1 MKNETIDFVFRVK
14 NTDNLFNTAAG
25 DKHSHF
31 CSQGLFLGLKKL
43 QPLFFVNTNMTDVP
57 PRYAHCV
64 NMCREYIRV
73 CVCVTH
79 LAR

>member
-1 MKNETIDFVFRVK
+1 MKQLISSFVSRTQTTSLTQLLETH
-14 NTDNLFNTAAG
+14 
-25 DKHSHF
+25 KHSHF

-64 NMCREYIRV
+64 NMCV
-73 CVCVTH
+73 CV
-79 LAR
+79 